1 MIGLLAIIIGVLVT
15 TGTYLILKKTA
26 FKVALGM
33 VLYSQAANLLI
44 ITMGGVKLGA
54 PPILLGEDGIAYTDP
69 LVQAL
74 ILTAIVIGFGVTSFL
89 LVLVYRSYQ
98 AHDSDNIDLFEEADD
113 K

>member
-1 MIGLLAIIIGVLVT
+1 MIGLLAIIIGVLVA

-33 VLYSQAANLLI
+33 VLYGQAANVLI
-44 ITMGGVKLGA
+44 ITMGGVKTGA
-54 PPILLGEDGIAYTDP
+54 PPILLGEDGIVYTDP

-89 LVLVYRSYQ
+89 LVLVYRAYQ
-98 AHDSDNIDLFEEADD
+98 AHDSDNVDLFEGADD

>member
-1 MIGLLAIIIGVLVT
+1 MIGLLAIIIGVLVA

-33 VLYSQAANLLI
+33 VLYGQAANLLI
-44 ITMGGVKLGA
+44 ITMGGVKLGE
-54 PPILLGEDGIAYTDP
+54 PPILLREAGITYSDP

-89 LVLVYRSYQ
+89 LVLVYRAYQ
-98 AHDSDNIDLFEEADD
+98 SHDSDNVDLFEEVDD